1 MAWSILLPFCC
12 SKSPMSYESEY
23 STSLCLVLFFTR
35 HVQTPSSSRDPH
47 LLPTVPRWCWT
58 DYPSSWLVRA
68 FPSYKLQPGIW
79 AHVLLLFRP
88 WKLALWMITLVELRK
103 FHINKQGANFIS
115 FQFKRLKK
123 KHRDF
128 EMDWIRLLICVE
140 NDCVAFALKLILL
153 WIQFVAL
160 GICYAYAKCSVWF
173 LFSSFLWN
181 LYFWNKLS

>member
-68 FPSYKLQPGIW
+68 FPSYKLQPGIRT
-79 AHVLLLFRP
+79 HVLLLFRP
-88 WKLALWMITLVELRK
+88 RKLALWMITLVELRK

-123 KHRDF
+123 TQR
-128 EMDWIRLLICVE
+128 
-140 NDCVAFALKLILL
+140 
-153 WIQFVAL
+153 
-160 GICYAYAKCSVWF
+160 
-173 LFSSFLWN
+173 LWN
-181 LYFWNKLS
+181 GLNPIANMCRKWLCSICFEAYTFMDSICGFGHLLCLCKVLSVVSLF